1 MPSEH
6 TASGVV
12 PEFFMESVHNP
23 DRSAKEGR
31 AVFDDVEHVRVTI
44 LGDRNSS
51 GASFVVTDKY
61 RKRWPDHYAAFQR
74 GEVLAK
80 SGTPLEQ
87 WPMMTKSRV
96 LELKAVDI
104 DNVEALAAVTDTNL
118 GIIGLGGRELRE
130 QAKAFLDAARAVP
143 MSPKWRPK
151 SRGSKRRS
159 SACKGNET
167 TMTRASRAQPERAR
181 K

>member
-1 MPSEH
+1 MPSDH

-51 GASFVVTDKY
+51 GASFVVSDKY

-96 LELKAVDI
+96 LELKAVGI
-104 DNVEALAAVTDTNL
+104 ENVEALASVTDTNL

-130 QAKAFLDAARAVP
+130 QAKAFLDAAKGSANVTEMATEIARLKSQVERLQGNDGDAG
-143 MSPKWRPK
+143 K
-151 SRGSKRRS
+151 SRATRK
-159 SACKGNET
+159 SA
-167 TMTRASRAQPERAR
+167 
-181 K
+181 